1 MKKILKIELKKAIF
15 SKKFVLGTGLLTIFA
30 ILSAIYSIENWGDY
44 NPSYLKEY
52 CISNGK
58 YIHNPDFPTNSFFNA
73 WIGGDMLS
81 LAYTLFFTFL
91 PVGAALPY
99 AWSFYI
105 ERKNGYIRNIATRTN
120 KMNYYYSKII
130 TVFLSGSFAV
140 LVPYIINIFVVS
152 AFIPYYKPW
161 AGYNFYNMIFFGNM
175 WADLF
180 FSKPIIHMI
189 LVVTLNV
196 LYGGIFALLSFAISF
211 FIKNIIAILFGP
223 FLLMIICG
231 YIENIIVRHFLKN
244 SLIIFEFVPTRF
256 LHSRTIYNQVTS
268 ENVICI
274 TMLLLILSLTIIL
287 LKGYKD
293 EIY

>member
-1 MKKILKIELKKAIF
+1 MKKVLIIELKKAIF
-15 SKKFVLGTGLLTIFA
+15 SRKFLLGTGLLTTLA
-30 ILSAIYSIENWGDY
+30 VLSAIYSIENWGDY
-44 NPSYLKEY
+44 NPGYLEEY

-58 YIHNPDFPTNSFFNA
+58 YIYNPDFPTNSFFNA

-81 LAYTLFFTFL
+81 LAYTLFFVFL

-99 AWSFYI
+99 AWSYYI
-105 ERKNGYIRNIATRTN
+105 ERKNGYIRNIVTRTN
-120 KMNYYYSKII
+120 KMNYYYSKTIA
-130 TVFLSGSFAV
+130 VFLSGAFSILIPFV
-140 LVPYIINIFVVS
+140 INILLVS

-180 FSKPIIHMI
+180 FSNPIVHTI
-189 LVVTLNV
+189 LFVLLNI
-196 LYGGIFALLSFAISF
+196 LYGGIFALLSFTISF
-211 FIKNIIAILFGP
+211 FVRNIVAVIFGP
-223 FLLMIICG
+223 FLLMIALG
-231 YIENIIVRHFLKN
+231 YVENVIVSHFWKN

-268 ENVICI
+268 ENVILI
-274 TMLLLILSLTIIL
+274 TILLLIFSMTTIF
-287 LKGYKD
+287 LKGKKD